1 MVKVANISI
10 CMDKVYGSLIL
21 ICLTFSV
28 DRASFP
34 PTLAA
39 FVSRTESISTS
50 GNPSKGECMDANL
63 EEVNK
68 ESKVWQHGMMNAL
81 DWLRIFR
88 NLGKLTKVSTK
99 VLCSWK

>member
-1 MVKVANISI
+1 MSVLLF
-10 CMDKVYGSLIL
+10 SLIL
-21 ICLTFSV
+21 SV

-34 PTLAA
+34 PELAE

-68 ESKVWQHGMMNAL
+68 DSKVWQLHGVMTAI

-88 NLGKLTKVSTK
+88 NLGKLTKVSIVIDILLPLK
-99 VLCSWK
+99 MNV